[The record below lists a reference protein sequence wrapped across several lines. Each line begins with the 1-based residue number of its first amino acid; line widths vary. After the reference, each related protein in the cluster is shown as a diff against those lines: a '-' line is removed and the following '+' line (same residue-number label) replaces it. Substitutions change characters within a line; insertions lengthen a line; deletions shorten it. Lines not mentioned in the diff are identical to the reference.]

1 MLIYFNTG
9 THYAHFRGNP
19 LYQAKKN
26 KKKQNKKK
34 NLDKRL
40 RTLNNERMKTKTKQ
54 MKKKKKTDL
63 VLVGVL
69 QLVLCLGYNFI
80 IYSSYLRG
88 PEE

>member
-19 LYQAKKN
+19 LYHAKK
-26 KKKQNKKK
+26 KKKKKI
-34 NLDKRL
+34 DKRL
-40 RTLNNERMKTKTKQ
+40 RTLNNERMKKQ
-54 MKKKKKTDL
+54 KQKTDL